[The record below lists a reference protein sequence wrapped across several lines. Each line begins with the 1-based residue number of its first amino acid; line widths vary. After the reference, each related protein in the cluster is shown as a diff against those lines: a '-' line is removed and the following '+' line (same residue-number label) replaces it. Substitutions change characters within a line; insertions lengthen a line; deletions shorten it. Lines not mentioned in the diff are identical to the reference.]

1 MKKYLKYLFLVLV
14 ALTIGIIAGCEKKS
28 PMQTAGEKVDDA
40 AEVTGDAVKDAVK
53 KTGDAVDDAVN
64 R

>member
-1 MKKYLKYLFLVLV
+1 MKKNLKQVLLVMAAVVMLV
-14 ALTIGIIAGCEKKS
+14 VVGCEKKG

-40 AEVTGDAVKDAVK
+40 AEATGDAVKDAVK

-64 R
+64 P